1 MADLKMPKYTDP
13 VTVVARV
20 RDSHVAV
27 VEGIATASEKHRDA
41 MNAKR
46 DKLKQHV
53 ALSTELPH
61 AKT

>member
-1 MADLKMPKYTDP
+1 MADVKMPKYVDP

-20 RDSHVAV
+20 RDSHLAV
-27 VEGIATASEKHRDA
+27 TEGIATASEKHRAA

-46 DKLKQHV
+46 DTLKQHV
-53 ALSTELPH
+53 ALSTELDH